1 MFHRLR
7 FEIPLFV
14 NENCSS
20 CCVKEYLKQ
29 LNSELE
35 KLAEMIHGDT
45 VNEGRR
51 RVFPWLCDAEFA
63 GKQYFWISFGVKACL
78 VCEFSSKIHPN
89 IPNANIGRAGRLS
102 IFFVLRLVAWDG

>member
-63 GKQYFWISFGVKACL
+63 GNLTGNSCS
-78 VCEFSSKIHPN
+78 CEQN
-89 IPNANIGRAGRLS
+89 S
-102 IFFVLRLVAWDG
+102 IFGYLLG